1 MTRFTATSHA
11 SVATHHGAAAR
22 FSGFLAGLL
31 PRQHETVHARLE
43 AASAGPLDTLEEDR
57 VRGPGWFDSS
67 WDLQSGLEVHEGLPG
82 DAQLHEWIEA
92 CLRSAPVA
100 SAVLPGASAA

>member
-11 SVATHHGAAAR
+11 SLATHHGAAAR

-43 AASAGPLDTLEEDR
+43 AASDGPLDALEEDR

-67 WDLQSGLEVHEGLPG
+67 WDLSRGLEVREGLPG
-82 DAQLHEWIEA
+82 DARLNEWIEA
-92 CLRSAPVA
+92 CLRA
-100 SAVLPGASAA
+100 

>member
-1 MTRFTATSHA
+1 MARFTTALSH
-11 SVATHHGAAAR
+11 TFRRTRAR
-22 FSGFLAGLL
+22 PDVVRELL
-31 PRQHETVHARLE
+31 PAVE
-43 AASAGPLDTLEEDR
+43 ATLDDADACQ
-57 VRGPGWFDSS
+57 RGPGWFDSS

-100 SAVLPGASAA
+100 AAVLPAASAA

>member
-1 MTRFTATSHA
+1 MTRITATSHGSLA
-11 SVATHHGAAAR
+11 HRHGAAAR

-67 WDLQSGLEVHEGLPG
+67 WDLSRGLEVREGLPG
-82 DAQLHEWIEA
+82 DARLNEWIEA
-92 CLRSAPVA
+92 CLRA
-100 SAVLPGASAA
+100 